1 MLNRH
6 FFRAKALQALYAY
19 QVSNSSDILDA
30 EKKLLV
36 SLEKLSNL
44 QVYLFSAI
52 LEIRSIALEQIE
64 EAKQKYYPSEEELN
78 PSLRFVE
85 NKMLSQLVDN
95 ADLTREIVRLKVNWS
110 DSREVIKNIFTKFK
124 NSESYKNYINSQEE
138 SYDADKLLIVQL
150 FKNYIIKN
158 EQLYDIICELELNW
172 ECDYEILTQYLIKYL
187 KDFKEEDNTLKRLL
201 KVFDDSKEDLG
212 LETDKEFLLK
222 IFRKTVE
229 QNVDLEQMIEKRIK
243 NWEVER
249 LAILDILIIKMGLVE
264 LMYCPTIPIRVTL
277 NEYIELSKEFST
289 EKSKL
294 FVNGLLDKLV
304 VDLRSL
310 GKIKKIDQGIE
321 VLEGYE

>member
-78 PSLRFVE
+78 PSLKFVE

-124 NSESYKNYINSQEE
+124 NSESYKNYMNSQEE

-229 QNVDLEQMIEKRIK
+229 QDTDLEQMIEKRIQ

>member
-52 LEIRSIALEQIE
+52 LEIRSIAIEQIE

-229 QNVDLEQMIEKRIK
+229 KNVDLEQMIEKRIQ

>member
-124 NSESYKNYINSQEE
+124 NSESYKNYMNSQEE

-187 KDFKEEDNTLKRLL
+187 KDFKVEDTTLKRLL

-229 QNVDLEQMIEKRIK
+229 QNVDLEQMIEKRIQ

>member
-78 PSLRFVE
+78 PSLKFVE

-124 NSESYKNYINSQEE
+124 NSESYKNYMNSQEE

-229 QNVDLEQMIEKRIK
+229 QNADLEQMIEKRIQ